1 MKNIHLHG
9 KAFDDADFK
18 GIIIGG
24 QNQADTLRLVVPKVY
39 GGELD
44 LSSWSWALAYENE
57 KGTGD
62 TVILES
68 KVSTVDSDN
77 LWLDWKPSAT
87 ATAEKGRLI
96 CQLYAYNSTG
106 SKFTTKPFIVY
117 VSEMLDPDPI
127 VTPTPTYIEQALE
140 LMAQYNEKLET
151 VKQETSDYAD
161 AAKGSE
167 DAAKASEEAAKRSE
181 DAAKTSETNAANS
194 ASRASTSE
202 SNAKTSETNA
212 ANSASRASTSE
223 SNAKTSETNA
233 ADSASRASTSESN
246 AKTSETNAADSA
258 SRASTSESNAKTS
271 EENAGLSEQQIHRY
285 LEAIAELKAQ
295 IANLTQAAENAAT
308 AAEEAKT
315 GAEQAMADLDRL
327 IGGIPEDF
335 VETNYRIN
343 ALEACH
349 LEYKDDG
356 VHLIIK
362 QQEEANG

>member
-62 TVILES
+62 TVMLKSE
-68 KVSTVDSDN
+68 VSTVDSDN

-106 SKFTTKPFIVY
+106 SKFTTKPFVVY

-161 AAKGSE
+161 AAKGSK

-181 DAAKTSETNAANS
+181 DA
-194 ASRASTSE
+194 
-202 SNAKTSETNA
+202 AKTSETNA

-349 LEYKDDG
+349 LENRDDG
-356 VHLIIK
+356 IYLIIK
-362 QQEEANG
+362 EDETL

>member
-24 QNQADTLRLVVPKVY
+24 QNQADTLRLVIPKVY

-44 LSSWSWALAYENE
+44 LSQWSWALVYENE

-68 KVSTVDSDN
+68 KASTVDSDN

-202 SNAKTSETNA
+202 SNAKTSE
-212 ANSASRASTSE
+212 
-223 SNAKTSETNA
+223 
-233 ADSASRASTSESN
+233 
-246 AKTSETNAADSA
+246 
-258 SRASTSESNAKTS
+258 
-271 EENAGLSEQQIHRY
+271 ENAGLSEQQIHEY
-285 LEAIAELKAQ
+285 LEAIAALKAQ

-335 VETNYRIN
+335 IETNYRIN

-349 LEYKDDG
+349 LENRDDG
-356 VHLIIK
+356 IYLIIK
-362 QQEEANG
+362 EDETL

>member
-44 LSSWSWALAYENE
+44 LSSWSWALVYENE

-68 KVSTVDSDN
+68 KASTVDSDN

-161 AAKGSE
+161 AAKGSKN
-167 DAAKASEEAAKRSE
+167 AAKASEEAAKRSE

-202 SNAKTSETNA
+202 SNAKTSE
-212 ANSASRASTSE
+212 
-223 SNAKTSETNA
+223 
-233 ADSASRASTSESN
+233 
-246 AKTSETNAADSA
+246 
-258 SRASTSESNAKTS
+258 
-271 EENAGLSEQQIHRY
+271 ENAGLSEQQIHKY

-295 IANLTQAAENAAT
+295 IANLTQTAENAAT

-349 LEYKDDG
+349 LENRDDG
-356 VHLIIK
+356 IYLIIK
-362 QQEEANG
+362 EDETL

>member
-212 ANSASRASTSE
+212 A
-223 SNAKTSETNA
+223 
-233 ADSASRASTSESN
+233 DSASRASTSESN

-349 LEYKDDG
+349 LENRDDG
-356 VHLIIK
+356 IYLIIK
-362 QQEEANG
+362 EDETL

>member
-181 DAAKTSETNAANS
+181 DAAKTSETNAADS

-212 ANSASRASTSE
+212 ANSAT
-223 SNAKTSETNA
+223 
-233 ADSASRASTSESN
+233 RASTSESN

-349 LEYKDDG
+349 LENRDDCIY
-356 VHLIIK
+356 LIIK
-362 QQEEANG
+362 EDETL

>member
-212 ANSASRASTSE
+212 KASETAASGSASAAKASETA
-223 SNAKTSETNA
+223 AKTSETNA
-233 ADSASRASTSESN
+233 KTSEAAASGSASAAKASEDA
-246 AKTSETNAADSA
+246 AKESETNA
-258 SRASTSESNAKTS
+258 SE
-271 EENAGLSEQQIHRY
+271 SEQQS
-285 LEAIAELKAQ
+285 LEYKQAIEILKAQ
-295 IANLTQAAENAAT
+295 IESLEAAAQAAKT
-308 AAEEAKT
+308 AAETAQAQAEAARDELYK
-315 GAEQAMADLDRL
+315 L

-335 VETNYRIN
+335 TSVNYRLN
-343 ALEACH
+343 DLEACH

-362 QQEEANG
+362 QQEEAS

>member
-44 LSSWSWALAYENE
+44 LSSWSWALVYENE

-68 KVSTVDSDN
+68 KASTVDSDN

-151 VKQETSDYAD
+151 IKQETSDYAD

-212 ANSASRASTSE
+212 AN
-223 SNAKTSETNA
+223 
-233 ADSASRASTSESN
+233 SASRASTSESN

-349 LEYKDDG
+349 LENRDDG
-356 VHLIIK
+356 IYLIIK
-362 QQEEANG
+362 EDETL

>member
-181 DAAKTSETNAANS
+181 DAAKTSETNAADS

-212 ANSASRASTSE
+212 ANSATRASTSE

-233 ADSASRASTSESN
+233 ADSASRASTS
-246 AKTSETNAADSA
+246 A
-258 SRASTSESNAKTS
+258 SNAKTS

-349 LEYKDDG
+349 LENRDDG
-356 VHLIIK
+356 IYLIIK
-362 QQEEANG
+362 EDETL

>member
-62 TVILES
+62 TVMLKSE
-68 KVSTVDSDN
+68 VSTVDSDN

-161 AAKGSE
+161 AAKGSKN
-167 DAAKASEEAAKRSE
+167 AAKASEEAAKRSEDAAKRSE
-181 DAAKTSETNAANS
+181 DAAKTSETNAAN
-194 ASRASTSE
+194 
-202 SNAKTSETNA
+202 
-212 ANSASRASTSE
+212 
-223 SNAKTSETNA
+223 
-233 ADSASRASTSESN
+233 SASRASTSESN

-271 EENAGLSEQQIHRY
+271 EENAGLSEQQIHKY

-349 LEYKDDG
+349 LENRDDG
-356 VHLIIK
+356 IYLIIK
-362 QQEEANG
+362 EDETL

>member
-212 ANSASRASTSE
+212 A
-223 SNAKTSETNA
+223 
-233 ADSASRASTSESN
+233 DSASRASTSESN

>member
-212 ANSASRASTSE
+212 A
-223 SNAKTSETNA
+223 
-233 ADSASRASTSESN
+233 DSASRAST
-246 AKTSETNAADSA
+246 
-258 SRASTSESNAKTS
+258 
-271 EENAGLSEQQIHRY
+271 
-285 LEAIAELKAQ
+285 
-295 IANLTQAAENAAT
+295 
-308 AAEEAKT
+308 
-315 GAEQAMADLDRL
+315 
-327 IGGIPEDF
+327 
-335 VETNYRIN
+335 
-343 ALEACH
+343 
-349 LEYKDDG
+349 
-356 VHLIIK
+356 
-362 QQEEANG
+362 

>member
-151 VKQETSDYAD
+151 IKQETSDYAD

-212 ANSASRASTSE
+212 AN
-223 SNAKTSETNA
+223 
-233 ADSASRASTSESN
+233 SASRASTSESN

>member
-212 ANSASRASTSE
+212 A
-223 SNAKTSETNA
+223 
-233 ADSASRASTSESN
+233 
-246 AKTSETNAADSA
+246 DSA

>member
-212 ANSASRASTSE
+212 A
-223 SNAKTSETNA
+223 
-233 ADSASRASTSESN
+233 DSASRASTSESN

-271 EENAGLSEQQIHRY
+271 EENVGLSEQQIHRY

>member
-212 ANSASRASTSE
+212 ANSAT
-223 SNAKTSETNA
+223 
-233 ADSASRASTSESN
+233 RASTSESN

-349 LEYKDDG
+349 LENRDDG
-356 VHLIIK
+356 IYLIIK
-362 QQEEANG
+362 EDETL

>member
-44 LSSWSWALAYENE
+44 LSSWSWALVYENE

-68 KVSTVDSDN
+68 KASTVDSDN

-151 VKQETSDYAD
+151 IKQETSDYAD

-181 DAAKTSETNAANS
+181 DA
-194 ASRASTSE
+194 
-202 SNAKTSETNA
+202 AKTSETNA

-349 LEYKDDG
+349 LENRDDG
-356 VHLIIK
+356 IYLIIK
-362 QQEEANG
+362 EDETL